1 MIDLPRIHIVAPAG
15 VTTKA
20 KTRKGIKTISGFGF
34 NCIEGKSLFNKNGYL
49 AGTDKERLADFQF
62 AINDNPIAVWA
73 ARGGYGCSRI
83 IDQINWKKFIK
94 KPCWIVGFSD
104 ITIIHIFLSNNGIPS
119 IHGPIINQA
128 GDGVYKDEIII
139 LSNLLKRYIF
149 PEYILKTS
157 IQNRIGEAIS
167 SITGGNLTLITS
179 SLGTSSEIITDNKIL
194 FIEEVGEAA
203 YRIDRMLIQL
213 KRAGKLQKLRGLII
227 GHMTNITDEKEF
239 GKTVSEIFLEH
250 VSDYTFPVCFHFP
263 AGHEAPNMPIILGM
277 KAKLIVSKK
286 SVSLKYL

>member
-1 MIDLPRIHIVAPAG
+1 
-15 VTTKA
+15 
-20 KTRKGIKTISGFGF
+20 
-34 NCIEGKSLFNKNGYL
+34 
-49 AGTDKERLADFQF
+49 
-62 AINDNPIAVWA
+62 
-73 ARGGYGCSRI
+73 
-83 IDQINWKKFIK
+83 
-94 KPCWIVGFSD
+94 
-104 ITIIHIFLSNNGIPS
+104 
-119 IHGPIINQA
+119 
-128 GDGVYKDEIII
+128 